1 MEQQHGKSW
10 GCGHQAASRAR
21 AKARRWD
28 PLALYL
34 WTNSKKLLH
43 KGIWS
48 EGTSSPCSQG
58 WRPRGRAWARLEEM
72 GPRPWPADSP
82 GTANIPS
89 AGDETQSW

>member
-1 MEQQHGKSW
+1 MR
-10 GCGHQAASRAR
+10 ASGGGRAG

-28 PLALYL
+28 PLALHL
-34 WTNSKKLLH
+34 RTNSRTARRLLRE
-43 KGIWS
+43 GIWF

-89 AGDETQSW
+89 ASDETQSW